1 MIRSLLLS
9 FCQWCNNS
17 WWGHGIRDS
26 TWLFPFV
33 EIFHLLGLGILGGA
47 VLILNL
53 RLMRLAFKS
62 ASTAELAGEVRP
74 WMLGSLAVMLV
85 SGFLL
90 FSTEAVK
97 MYGNWAFQF
106 KMLFLLLAVIYTF
119 TIHRRVT
126 LADVGR
132 RFGPVLRVFVAIVS
146 LLLWSGVGLGG
157 RALGY
162 VTTSVGSVSEL
173 LR

>member
-1 MIRSLLLS
+1 
-9 FCQWCNNS
+9 
-17 WWGHGIRDS
+17 
-26 TWLFPFV
+26 
-33 EIFHLLGLGILGGA
+33 
-47 VLILNL
+47 
-53 RLMRLAFKS
+53 MRLAFKS
-62 ASTAELAGEVRP
+62 ESTAELAGEVRP

-119 TIHRRVT
+119 TIHRKVT
-126 LADVGR
+126 LADDG
-132 RFGPVLRVFVAIVS
+132 RFGRVVRVFVAIVS

-162 VTTSVGSVSEL
+162 VTTSVSSVSEL

>member
-53 RLMRLAFKS
+53 RLMRLAFKTE
-62 ASTAELAGEVRP
+62 STAELAGEVRP

-119 TIHRRVT
+119 TIHRKVT
-126 LADVGR
+126 LADDGH
-132 RFGPVLRVFVAIVS
+132 RFGPVVRVVRRDRVAAACGPA
-146 LLLWSGVGLGG
+146 W
-157 RALGY
+157 
-162 VTTSVGSVSEL
+162 GSAAARL
-173 LR
+173 AM

>member
-1 MIRSLLLS
+1 MLKSLLLE
-9 FCQWCNNS
+9 FCRWCNNS

-33 EIFHLLGLGILGGA
+33 EIFHLIGLGILGGTI
-47 VLILNL
+47 LILNL
-53 RLMRLAFKS
+53 RLMRLAFRS
-62 ASTAELAGEVRP
+62 ESTAELADEVRP
-74 WMLGSLAVMLV
+74 WMLGSLAVMLL

-106 KMLFLLLAVIYTF
+106 KMLFLLLAIVYTF
-119 TIHRRVT
+119 TIHRKIT
-126 LADVGR
+126 LADDG
-132 RFGPVLRVFVAIVS
+132 RFGAVVRIFVATVS
-146 LLLWSGVGLGG
+146 LLLWTGVGLAG

-162 VTTSVGSVSEL
+162 VTTSVSSVSEL
-173 LR
+173 LH

>member
-1 MIRSLLLS
+1 MLRSLLLS
-9 FCQWCNNS
+9 FCEWCNNS

-33 EIFHLLGLGILGGA
+33 EIFHLLGLGILGGTI
-47 VLILNL
+47 LILNL
-53 RLMRLAFKS
+53 RLMRLAFKGE
-62 ASTAELAGEVRP
+62 STAELAGELRP

-106 KMLFLLLAVIYTF
+106 KMLFLLLALIYTF
-119 TIHRRVT
+119 TIHRKVT
-126 LADVGR
+126 LADDV
-132 RFGPVLRVFVAIVS
+132 RFGRVVRVVVAIVS

-162 VTTSVGSVSEL
+162 VTTSVSSVSML

>member
-1 MIRSLLLS
+1 MIRSLLLT
-9 FCQWCNNS
+9 FCQMCNNS
-17 WWGHGIRDS
+17 WWGHAIRDS

-62 ASTAELAGEVRP
+62 ATTAELAGEVRP

-119 TIHRRVT
+119 TIHRKVT
-126 LADVGR
+126 LADDGL
-132 RFGPVLRVFVAIVS
+132 RFGPVVRVSVAIVS

>member
-62 ASTAELAGEVRP
+62 ESTAELAGEVRP

-97 MYGNWAFQF
+97 MYGNWAFQL

-126 LADVGR
+126 LADDGR
-132 RFGPVLRVFVAIVS
+132 RFGLAARVFVAVVS

-173 LR
+173 PR

>member
-1 MIRSLLLS
+1 MIRLLLLH

-17 WWGHGIRDS
+17 WFGHAIRDS

-33 EIFHLLGLGILGGA
+33 EIFHLIGLGILGGT
-47 VLILNL
+47 VLILNF
-53 RLMRLAFKS
+53 RLMRLAFRNE
-62 ASTAELAGEVRP
+62 STPELAAELRP
-74 WMLGSLAVMLV
+74 WMLGSLLVMFV

-97 MYGNWAFQF
+97 MYGNWGFQL
-106 KMLFLLLAVIYTF
+106 KMLFLLLAILYTF

-126 LADVGR
+126 LADDGH
-132 RFGPVLRVFVAIVS
+132 RFGFAVRIPVAIVS
-146 LLLWSGVGLGG
+146 ILLWSGVGLGG

-162 VTTSVGSVSEL
+162 ITTSVSSVSML

>member
-47 VLILNL
+47 VLMLNL

-62 ASTAELAGEVRP
+62 ESTAELAGEVTP

-106 KMLFLLLAVIYTF
+106 KMLFLLLAAIYTF
-119 TIHRRVT
+119 TIHRKVT
-126 LADVGR
+126 LGDDGQ
-132 RFGPVLRVFVAIVS
+132 RFGPAVRVFVAIVS

>member
-1 MIRSLLLS
+1 
-9 FCQWCNNS
+9 
-17 WWGHGIRDS
+17 
-26 TWLFPFV
+26 
-33 EIFHLLGLGILGGA
+33 
-47 VLILNL
+47 
-53 RLMRLAFKS
+53 MRLAFKTE
-62 ASTAELAGEVRP
+62 STAELAAEVRP

-119 TIHRRVT
+119 TIHRKVA
-126 LADVGR
+126 LGDDGQ
-132 RFGPVLRVFVAIVS
+132 RFGPAVRVCVAIVS
-146 LLLWSGVGLGG
+146 LVLWSGVGLGG

>member
-1 MIRSLLLS
+1 MLKSLLLE
-9 FCQWCNNS
+9 FCRWRNNS

-33 EIFHLLGLGILGGA
+33 EIFHLIGLGILGGTI
-47 VLILNL
+47 LILNL
-53 RLMRLAFKS
+53 RLMRLAFRS
-62 ASTAELAGEVRP
+62 ESTAELAGEVRP
-74 WMLGSLAVMLV
+74 WMLGSLAVMLL

-106 KMLFLLLAVIYTF
+106 KMLFLLLAIIYTF
-119 TIHRRVT
+119 TIHRKIT
-126 LADVGR
+126 LADDG
-132 RFGPVLRVFVAIVS
+132 RFGAAVRIFVATVS
-146 LLLWSGVGLGG
+146 LLLWTGVGLGG

-162 VTTSVGSVSEL
+162 VTTSVSSVSEL

>member
-1 MIRSLLLS
+1 MIRSLLLN
-9 FCQWCNNS
+9 FCQWCNSS
-17 WWGHGIRDS
+17 WWGHGIRGS

-33 EIFHLLGLGILGGA
+33 EIFHLLGLGILGGT

-53 RLMRLAFKS
+53 RLMRLAFKTE
-62 ASTAELAGEVRP
+62 STAELAAEVRP

-119 TIHRRVT
+119 TIHRKVV
-126 LADVGR
+126 LGDDGL
-132 RFGPVLRVFVAIVS
+132 RFGPAVRVCVAIVS
-146 LLLWSGVGLGG
+146 LVLWSGVGLGG

>member
-1 MIRSLLLS
+1 MIGLKTTIMS
-9 FCQWCNNS
+9 FCEWCNAS
-17 WWGHGIRDS
+17 WFGHGIRNS

-33 EIFHLLGLGILGGA
+33 EIFHLLALGVLGGTI
-47 VLILNL
+47 LMLNL
-53 RLMRLAFKS
+53 RLLGFQFRGGPTS
-62 ASTAELAGEVRP
+62 ELARELRP

-106 KMLFLLLAVIYTF
+106 KMLFLLLALIYTF
-119 TIHRRVT
+119 TIHRKVT
-126 LADVGR
+126 LADDA
-132 RFGPVLRVFVAIVS
+132 RFGRVVRIVVAIVS

-162 VTTSVGSVSEL
+162 VTTSVGS
-173 LR
+173 

>member
-1 MIRSLLLS
+1 MIRSLLLT
-9 FCQWCNNS
+9 FCQWCNSS

-62 ASTAELAGEVRP
+62 ESTAELAAEVRP

-106 KMLFLLLAVIYTF
+106 KMLFLLLAIVYTF
-119 TIHRRVT
+119 TIHRKVT
-126 LADVGR
+126 LADDG
-132 RFGPVLRVFVAIVS
+132 RFGRALRVLVAVVS